1 MSEWTLYG
9 QTLNLERFLRL
20 HPGGDVALLLGADR
34 DCTRLF
40 EQYHIRGADSRVKL
54 QAFVDLQASTPRQT
68 PIIFPEEELFRRDLV
83 EEVRKLDGTKTTWSM
98 LGLVILFGAGTGW
111 AWWGWLGGSW
121 LACAVLPFI
130 KWLFI
135 VNSFHD
141 AAHFAFSS
149 SPTVNELVAHVP
161 SPLYLNTA
169 YWYLQHNYS
178 HHTNTN
184 EVGHDIDLYHGFPW
198 VRFHWAERWT
208 WIHQFQVYTV
218 FLMNFL
224 WATFAETILYP
235 TMMILGIGPPRHF
248 FGEYSRF
255 LGRMK
260 IGLWAQL
267 GLCFGYL
274 VYPMIAFGI
283 SWKAAAF
290 IFYPYFMASMIF
302 MTITQIS
309 HIQVETQPVAGRSV
323 GWMRQMVESSLDY
336 SQDSA
341 FWSIVTGGL
350 NMQSLHHCLPVL
362 SSSRYRA
369 FYPKFREVCLRH
381 GLIIRE
387 VPSFWDAVSNY
398 WCYVKQLSQPKIE

>member
-40 EQYHIRGADSRVKL
+40 EQYHIRGEGHKGKL
-54 QAFVDLQASTPRQT
+54 QAFVDLQTSTPRQT
-68 PIIFPEEELFRRDLV
+68 PINFPDEDPFQRDVLA
-83 EEVRKLDGTKTTWSM
+83 EVNKLDGTKTTWSM
-98 LGLVILFGAGTGW
+98 LGLIILFGMGTGW
-111 AWWGWLGGSW
+111 AWWGWINGNW
-121 LACAVLPFI
+121 LACLVLPFI

-149 SPTVNELVAHVP
+149 SPLVNELVAHSP

-169 YWYLQHNYS
+169 YWYLQHNCS

-184 EVGHDIDLYHGFPW
+184 QVGHDIDLYHGFPW

-208 WIHQFQVYTV
+208 PVHRFQVGTV

-224 WATFAETILYP
+224 WATFAETIIYP
-235 TMMILGIGPPRHF
+235 TMMILRVGPPRHF
-248 FGEYSRF
+248 LGSYGRLLQRMRFG
-255 LGRMK
+255 LC
-260 IGLWAQL
+260 AQL

-274 VYPMIAFGI
+274 VYPWLAFGVG
-283 SWKAAAF
+283 WKAATF
-290 IFYPYFMASMIF
+290 VFYPYFMASMIF

-309 HIQVETQPVAGRSV
+309 HIQAVTQPGDGDKGS
-323 GWMRQMVESSLDY
+323 WMRQMVESSLDY
-336 SQDSA
+336 NQGSA
-341 FWSIVTGGL
+341 FWSVVTGGL

-369 FYPKFREVCLRH
+369 FYPRFREICLRH

-387 VPSFWDAVSNY
+387 VPSFWDAVRNY
-398 WCYVKQLSQPKIE
+398 WSYVKQLSWPKIE